1 MSSFYERRGKRWF
14 DCCAATLGLVAL
26 IPLFIVLAIL
36 VKVTSKG
43 PVFYKQT
50 RMGQQFKPFT
60 MLKFRS
66 MVVRQSD
73 DVSLVTSAGDARIT
87 WVGAILRR
95 LKLDELPQLFN
106 VIKGEMSLVG
116 PRPEVKRYI
125 NHYPLDYAG
134 ILRIKPGITDNAAI
148 AFKHEEAI
156 LADHDDVESAYI
168 EDILPKKIKMY
179 HEYAKN
185 ISFVGDI
192 RLIFKTL
199 WG

>member
-26 IPLFIVLAIL
+26 IPVFIVLAIM

-66 MVVRQSD
+66 MVLRQSD

-95 LKLDELPQLFN
+95 LKLDELPQLLN

-125 NHYPLDYAG
+125 NHYQLDYAG
-134 ILRIKPGITDNAAI
+134 ILRVKPGITDNAAI
-148 AFKHEEAI
+148 AFKHEEAL
-156 LADHDDVESAYI
+156 LAGHDDVEAAYI
-168 EDILPKKIKMY
+168 QDILPKKIKMY
-179 HEYAKN
+179 HEYIKN
-185 ISFVGDI
+185 ISFMGDV
-192 RLIFKTL
+192 RLIIKTL